1 MTEVT
6 GSAELTESAELTR
19 SAELTGTPDPTQSPA
34 HIVTFYSYKGGAGRT
49 MAVANVA
56 WLLAASGKRVL
67 TVDWD
72 LESPGLHRY
81 FRPFLQN
88 KELDSSDG
96 VTEMLE
102 GFIREI
108 DRLQNAGH
116 PGLEQ
121 AAGPPDAAAIR
132 EITARYSDFRHN
144 VETIEWPGFPA
155 AGRIDFLGPG
165 RQTAKN
171 AVVAVA
177 LPWPAFFE
185 DTDGRAYFAALR
197 DRMRFAGYD
206 YVLIDSRT
214 GTSDAAGICTQLLP
228 DTVVVGFALNNQSID
243 GGAAVVRQIRGGERP
258 IRILP
263 VPMRVEDTE
272 QRKQE
277 LRRRAAF
284 HAFRPALG
292 DLCGPDL
299 QEQRARLIELEVP
312 YKAAYAY
319 EEVLATFLEDPA
331 SRSGLQAAYRVLT
344 GVITGD
350 EPLSTRPV
358 PAEERERVL
367 RAFEHYGPPAPR
379 SVAVFG
385 APEDRPWVDW
395 LVSVLAQTGV
405 RVRPVSPTA
414 VTQGDFPAADALV
427 VVGSPNLGPDTPGE
441 AALRAVVRSRGR
453 DGVARAAASIIQ
465 VGVTRL
471 ADDYASAE
479 LIGLTTLAEREA
491 AVEVL
496 ERLALP
502 VPGIGLGDLTAVT
515 ARYPTRRPRVWT
527 MPTMFSQP
535 FIGRHVLLDTVR
547 DRLLP
552 GARATGPALLL
563 GGDGIGKSA
572 AAAQFALRFGADYDI
587 VHWIPAGDETSVRR
601 SLADLAVLLHPDS
614 DVPQA
619 QRSPSEQLE
628 RVALDALRRGDPS
641 PRWLLIYDG
650 AGDPA
655 SLAGLLP
662 TATSNGHVLITSAE
676 PGWRDQPG
684 ALWVEPFAPQESLAF
699 LRQWLP
705 AVDRERLELV
715 ANRLDHRPSGLRT
728 AVGRLR
734 QEWRGAEIDDQAVDA
749 YLAQAVGATAE
760 TTTWTVSFE
769 TLRSAASSVRRAA
782 ARLLELCAF
791 LSPQGVPRGLLESPV
806 MLRHLAGEVGDDT
819 IADPTV
825 LPELWGE
832 IRKPRLAEV
841 DAVPEGRLRLAARW
855 QSLLVERMAPA
866 ARTAAREA
874 VLGVFAEIALAAP
887 RAADPG
893 SWPIYRMLEEQV
905 LPSGAIDSPSPAVR
919 QWLVSQVYA
928 MWRSGRLELGRD
940 MAERTL
946 DRWRELFGPDN
957 PLTLRMATHLA
968 MLLRDLGQFQAAYD
982 LNTDTLARQRQHLG
996 IYHRHTLIT
1005 AMSYGIDSRELG
1017 RYAMAAAEDSSTLQG
1032 FRETL
1037 GDNHLDTLMAASN
1050 LALSTFLEG
1059 RAREALALS
1068 QDTMA
1073 RLRLVGAENT
1083 SQFWWLQARA
1093 GICERE
1099 LGDLEQAERLLRQA
1113 ATSLADI
1120 EGSTTH
1126 LTLRCN
1132 KHLAVVLRLRGSADA
1147 ADHLAAETLRRYVE
1161 IYGEADLGTIACRL
1175 SRAGHLHALGEHHR
1189 AAVEADSCLREY
1201 LRLLGPEHPFTNI
1214 CRSNLSIYL
1223 RADGH
1228 SAEALELA
1236 EQAYHTLTDELYLHH
1251 PFALAAGVNLGA
1263 ARVAVDDVDEARRL
1277 AAELLQEAEM
1287 SLDRHHPHLATLRRN
1302 VAVLAAGNAAGGR
1315 GHRDIDIDIS
1325 SV

>member
-1 MTEVT
+1 MTEAT
-6 GSAELTESAELTR
+6 G
-19 SAELTGTPDPTQSPA
+19 GPDPAAESPA

-96 VTEMLE
+96 ITEMLE

-121 AAGPPDAAAIR
+121 HGSQPDAAEVL
-132 EITARYSDFRHN
+132 EIIARYSDFRHN
-144 VETIEWPGFPA
+144 VETIEWSGFPA
-155 AGRIDFLGPG
+155 GGRIDFLGPG
-165 RQTAKN
+165 RQTTKN

-177 LPWPAFFE
+177 LPWTTFFE

-243 GGAAVVRQIRGGERP
+243 GGAKVAHQIRDGERP
-258 IRILP
+258 IRVLP

-277 LRRRAAF
+277 RRRHAAF
-284 HAFRPALG
+284 HAFRPALT
-292 DLCGPDL
+292 DLCGPS
-299 QEQRARLIELEVP
+299 QEAQRARLIELEVP

-331 SRSGLQAAYRVLT
+331 SRSGVQAAYRVLA
-344 GVITGD
+344 GVITEGG
-350 EPLSTRPV
+350 PIVARPI
-358 PAEERERVL
+358 PAQERERVL
-367 RAFEHYGPPAPR
+367 WAFEQYGPPAPR

-395 LVSVLAQTGV
+395 LVSVLSPTGV
-405 RVRPVSPTA
+405 RVRTVPPTS
-414 VTQGDFPAADALV
+414 VTAQDFPAVDALV

-453 DGVARAAASIIQ
+453 DGVARAAASIVQ
-465 VGVTRL
+465 VGATRL
-471 ADDYASAE
+471 DPAYTSAE
-479 LIGLTTLAEREA
+479 VIGLTTLGEREA

-496 ERLALP
+496 ERLGLP
-502 VPGIGLGDLTAVT
+502 VPGTGIGDLTAVT
-515 ARYPTRRPRVWT
+515 PRYPTRRPRIWT
-527 MPTMFSQP
+527 MPTMFTQP
-535 FIGRHVLLDTVR
+535 FVGRHTLLDTLR

-552 GARATGPALLL
+552 GGRATGPALLL
-563 GGDGIGKSA
+563 GGEGIGKSA
-572 AAAQFALRFGADYDI
+572 VAAQFAHRFEADYDI
-587 VHWIPAGDETSVRR
+587 VHWIPAGDEASVRR
-601 SLADLAVLLHPDS
+601 CLADLAVLLHPDS
-614 DVPQA
+614 NVPQA

-641 PRWLLIYDG
+641 PRWLLVYDG
-650 AGDPA
+650 AADPA

-662 TATSNGHVLITSAE
+662 TATPNGHVLITSSQA
-676 PGWRDQPG
+676 GWRDHPG
-684 ALWVEPFAPQESLAF
+684 ALWVDPFAPEESLVF

-715 ANRLDHRPSGLRT
+715 AKRLDHRPSGLRT

-734 QEWRGAEIDDQAVDA
+734 QDWRGAEIDGHAVDA
-749 YLAQAVGATAE
+749 YLAQAVGAAAE

-769 TLRSAASSVRRAA
+769 TLRSAASPVRRAA
-782 ARLLELCAF
+782 ARLLQLCAF

-841 DAVPEGRLRLAARW
+841 DAAPEGQLRLAARW
-855 QSLLVERMAPA
+855 QRLLLERMAPA
-866 ARTAAREA
+866 ERTAARAA
-874 VLGVFAEIALAAP
+874 VLGVFADIALAAP
-887 RAADPG
+887 RPADAA

-905 LPSGAIDSPSPAVR
+905 LPAGAIDSPSPTVR

-928 MWRSGRLELGRD
+928 MWRSGRLEVGRD
-940 MAERTL
+940 MAQRAL
-946 DRWRELFGPDN
+946 DRWRELFGWDDPV
-957 PLTLRMATHLA
+957 TLRMATHLA
-968 MLLRDLGQFQAAYD
+968 ILLRDLGRFQAAYD
-982 LNTDTLARQRQHLG
+982 LDTDTLARQRRHLG
-996 IYHRHTLIT
+996 IFHRHTLIT
-1005 AMSYGIDSRELG
+1005 AMSYGVDIRELG
-1017 RYAMAAAEDSSTLQG
+1017 RFAMAAAEESSTLIG
-1032 FRETL
+1032 LRETL
-1037 GDNHLDTLMAASN
+1037 GDNHLDTLMAAGN
-1050 LALSTFLEG
+1050 LALSTFLDG
-1059 RAREALALS
+1059 RPREALDLS
-1068 QDTMA
+1068 LDTLT
-1073 RLRLVGAENT
+1073 RLRLVGGDDTA
-1083 SQFWWLQARA
+1083 QFWWLQARA
-1093 GICERE
+1093 GICHRE
-1099 LGDLEQAERLLRQA
+1099 LGDLESAERLLREA
-1113 ATSLADI
+1113 ATNLARI
-1120 EGSTTH
+1120 EGENTH

-1132 KHLAVVLRLRGSADA
+1132 KHLAVVLRLRGSPDA
-1147 ADHLAAETLRRYVE
+1147 ADHLAAQTLRRYVE

-1175 SRAGHLHALGEHHR
+1175 SRAGHLHALGEHHQ
-1189 AAVEADSCLREY
+1189 AAVEAQACLHEY
-1201 LRLLGPEHPFTNI
+1201 LRLHGPEHPFTNI
-1214 CRSNLSIYL
+1214 CRSDLSIYL
-1223 RADGH
+1223 RADGRP
-1228 SAEALELA
+1228 AQALALA
-1236 EQAYHTLTDELYLHH
+1236 EQAYDQLADELYLHH
-1251 PFALAAGVNLGA
+1251 PFTLAAGVNLAA
-1263 ARVAVDDVDEARRL
+1263 ARVAVGAVDQAHRL
-1277 AAELLQEAEM
+1277 AGELLAEAEI
-1287 SLDRHHPHLATLRRN
+1287 SLDREHPYLAIMRENL
-1302 VAVLAAGNAAGGR
+1302 AVLDVGDAGGGA
-1315 GHRDIDIDIS
+1315 GHQDIDVDIS